1 MAQKYKI
8 HINDLEIYLVQY
20 TEPFKLYPTNDLP
33 FMVVDLT
40 STDKLDKLLHSLEI
54 RIVKSNVLI
63 TSKNLDKVRDRL
75 LGLFNLIVAGGG
87 LVVNE
92 RDEILMIYRKGKWDL
107 PKGKIEKKE
116 KKKDGALREVEE
128 ETGIKVLGIKEKITK
143 TYHTYNLNHK
153 RILKE
158 THWYLMDAEAEQE
171 FVPQASEGIEEV
183 RWVKKKD
190 LTEYLPNCYNSIRE
204 VIYKYV

>member
-20 TEPFKLYPTNDLP
+20 TEPFKLFPTNELP

-54 RIVKSNVLI
+54 RMVKSNVI
-63 TSKNLDKVRDRL
+63 ISSKDLDKVKERL

-87 LVVNE
+87 LVINE
-92 RDEILMIYRKGKWDL
+92 NDEILMIYRKGKWDL
-107 PKGKIEKKE
+107 PKGKIEKNE
-116 KKKDGALREVEE
+116 KKRQGAMREVEE
-128 ETGIKVLGIKEKITK
+128 ETGVKVDLIREKITK

-153 RILKE
+153 RMLKE
-158 THWYLMDAEAEQE
+158 THWYLMEAKSDQE
-171 FVPQASEGIEEV
+171 FKPQAEEGVEEV
-183 RWVKKKD
+183 RWVSKKD
-190 LTEYLPNCYNSIRE
+190 LDSYLPNCYNSIRE
-204 VIYKYV
+204 VLNKHI